1 MIFVTGPLFSG
12 KQEYI
17 CRALGISSA
26 DFEKNCVR
34 DVEKLAGKTENLEEL
49 ADSLAEKRVVI
60 ATEVGCGVVPADPEE
75 RREREA
81 AGRLAVLL
89 ASRADTVVRVI
100 CGLPQILKGSIL

>member
-12 KQEYI
+12 KQDYI
-17 CRALGISSA
+17 CGALGIGGA
-26 DFEKNCVR
+26 EFRENCVR
-34 DVEKLAGKTENLEEL
+34 DVHLLAGKTENLEQL

-75 RREREA
+75 RRKREA

-89 ASRADTVVRVI
+89 ASRADTVVRVC
-100 CGLPQILKGSIL
+100 CGLPQILKGSMP